1 MNEIAPA
8 PSNNDKIVTAKGK
21 PGKYLRAKI
30 IPVVCIAVTSVTMSI

>member
-1 MNEIAPA
+1 MNEIVPA

-30 IPVVCIAVTSVTMSI
+30 IQWFA